1 MPTSILDA
9 ARSSLKLSAK
19 LGLQSVIGLSFFV
32 IVAGCVVNPVTG
44 NREVGF
50 VSFDQQIAI
59 GKQHY
64 LPAQQMQGGQYL
76 VDPKV
81 SAYVNQVG
89 QKVAAESG
97 VPLPYEF
104 VVLNSSVPN
113 AWALPGGKIAINRGL
128 LTELRNEGEL
138 AAVLGHE
145 AVHAAARHGAKA
157 MERGM
162 LLQGAMLAT
171 AIGTRDSEHSQILLG
186 AAQMAAGLI
195 TTKYGRNAE
204 RESDFYGTEYLAA
217 AGYDPRAAV
226 TLQETFV
233 RLSKDR
239 AQSNWLQG
247 LFASHPP
254 STERVENNKSIV
266 GRLQSQYPEARRF
279 GGNEYQQAMSTLR
292 RDAPAYKAYDDA
304 RKAAA
309 EKDWKVALSQVNEAL
324 SLQPKEA
331 AFHGLRGDIRYRQKR
346 FADAVT
352 NYDRAV
358 NLDDGFFSHYLGR
371 GMANKALR
379 SGGRAKRDLARSL
392 ELLPTAVAYNALGEL
407 AEADG
412 NSDAALK
419 YYQAASGAQG
429 EAGRTALVNSL
440 RIDLPRNPSRYLPA
454 RIARDSQQRLVLQV
468 ANTTPVAVRDVEVV
482 VEVVAADGTRRT
494 LRSRIPAL
502 RGGATQLV
510 QVAAG
515 ATGITDA
522 RAYVTA
528 ARLAQQ

>member
-1 MPTSILDA
+1 MPTTLPVA
-9 ARSSLKLSAK
+9 ARSNLKLSFK
-19 LGLQSVIGLSFFV
+19 HLRRSVIGLSFFI
-32 IVAGCVVNPVTG
+32 IVTGCVVNPVTG
-44 NREVGF
+44 NRELGI

-64 LPAQQMQGGQYL
+64 LPAQQMQGGLYQ
-76 VDPKV
+76 VDPAV
-81 SAYVNQVG
+81 SAYVNRVG

-171 AIGTRDSEHSQILLG
+171 AIGSRDSEHSQILLG

-239 AQSNWLQG
+239 PQSNWLQG

-266 GRLQSQYPEARRF
+266 GRLQSQYPDATRF
-279 GGNEYQQAMSTLR
+279 GADDYERAVRTMR
-292 RDAPAYKAYDDA
+292 RDAPAYKAYDAA
-304 RKAAA
+304 RKAAS
-309 EKDWKVALSQVNEAL
+309 EKDWQVALNEVNEAL

-331 AFHGLRGDIRYRQKR
+331 AFHGLRGDIRYQQKR
-346 FADAVT
+346 FDDAVT
-352 NYDRAV
+352 NYNRAV
-358 NLDDGFFSHYLGR
+358 GLDDNFFSHYLGR

-379 SGGRAKRDLARSL
+379 SGGQAKRDLARSL

-407 AEADG
+407 EEAEG
-412 NSDAALK
+412 NSDAALR

-468 ANTTPVAVRDVEVV
+468 ANTTPVAVNNIEVV
-482 VEVVAADGTRRT
+482 VELAAADGRRKSM
-494 LRSRIPAL
+494 RSRIPQL
-502 RGGATQLV
+502 RGGATQLL

-515 ATGITDA
+515 TTGIADA
-522 RAYVTA
+522 RAYVVTA
-528 ARLAQQ
+528 QLAN